1 MSSGRGWFGG
11 ERITSLGS
19 VEPENLS
26 ISDGLDFSISSIKV
40 ISISDDTGSIS
51 TTFRGRF
58 SFGGIG
64 YISQE
69 RKGSGTNVNEI
80 RQNKPDNIFFT
91 RRESERSSIFI
102 VIERWGGSEL
112 IIIVDEFHDV
122 EIFGNKVSSFF
133 EEGIGQVKNIHFFES
148 LDDGT
153 GSSSIKDSED
163 SLLFELSFNSFVN
176 DL

>member
-1 MSSGRGWFGG
+1 VF
-11 ERITSLGS
+11 
-19 VEPENLS
+19 
-26 ISDGLDFSISSIKV
+26 
-40 ISISDDTGSIS
+40 
-51 TTFRGRF
+51 
-58 SFGGIG
+58 
-64 YISQE
+64 
-69 RKGSGTNVNEI
+69 
-80 RQNKPDNIFFT
+80 
-91 RRESERSSIFI
+91 
-102 VIERWGGSEL
+102 ERWGGSEL